1 MASVV
6 FDARSEEEKERRG
19 REERNGC
26 DGTTADFREEILIGF
41 GVRAAESRS
50 SSRLSVEALSLR
62 THSLSLSLSLS
73 PSFTF
78 PPPPRRTP
86 SSFQGGSLRG
96 RSIRSEVRPRA
107 LRRLPQP
114 PSSSVSSDAT
124 PVDVTASRVPR
135 ALALSSAAS
144 STLVDRMPPST
155 SCFLPT
161 AGPFLSPPVLLLTC

>member
-62 THSLSLSLSLS
+62 THSLSLSLSLLRS
-73 PSFTF
+73 LFLL
-78 PPPPRRTP
+78 PP
-86 SSFQGGSLRG
+86 
-96 RSIRSEVRPRA
+96 EE
-107 LRRLPQP
+107 RLPP
-114 PSSSVSSDAT
+114 FREEVSGA
-124 PVDVTASRVPR
+124 
-135 ALALSSAAS
+135 
-144 STLVDRMPPST
+144 DR
-155 SCFLPT
+155 
-161 AGPFLSPPVLLLTC
+161 

>member
-62 THSLSLSLSLS
+62 THSLSLSLS
-73 PSFTF
+73 PSFLRSLF
-78 PPPPRRTP
+78 LLPP
-86 SSFQGGSLRG
+86 
-96 RSIRSEVRPRA
+96 EE
-107 LRRLPQP
+107 RLPP
-114 PSSSVSSDAT
+114 FREEVSGA
-124 PVDVTASRVPR
+124 
-135 ALALSSAAS
+135 
-144 STLVDRMPPST
+144 DR
-155 SCFLPT
+155 
-161 AGPFLSPPVLLLTC
+161 